1 MNDEVPYYIPDVV
14 EPPKP
19 RNGFEQRFSGIA
31 PPADTG
37 WGWVK
42 PVVAV
47 VAGVVVLSTVT
58 DLVRAIK
65 E

>member
-1 MNDEVPYYIPDVV
+1 MDEEIPFYIPDVV
-14 EPPKP
+14 EPPK
-19 RNGFEQRFSGIA
+19 RKTGWEGLA
-31 PPADTG
+31 PPPDNG

-47 VAGVVVLSTVT
+47 VAGVVVISTVT

>member
-1 MNDEVPYYIPDVV
+1 MDNEIPFYIPDVV
-14 EPPKP
+14 EPPRKRGFADSLP
-19 RNGFEQRFSGIA
+19 RVQDNGWQ
-31 PPADTG
+31 
-37 WGWVK
+37 WVK

>member
-1 MNDEVPYYIPDVV
+1 MNDDDVPFYIPDVV
-14 EPPKP
+14 EPPK
-19 RNGFEQRFSGIA
+19 RRTAGWEGIA
-31 PPADTG
+31 PPDNG
-37 WGWVK
+37 WQWVK